1 MSILPF
7 RRALLSAITL
17 FGGHFLNR
25 RHGRVAL
32 IGALL
37 VVALISSIGG
47 LYALVTIGGVRF
59 YSVAATWAPRLLVIL
74 VVAVAFLSAGLA
86 MRDSPRVVRCPS

>member
-1 MSILPF
+1 MSIIPF

-17 FGGHFLNR
+17 FDGHFLNR

-37 VVALISSIGG
+37 VVALITSIGG
-47 LYALVTIGGVRF
+47 VYALVTIGGVRF
-59 YSVAATWAPRLLVIL
+59 YSVAARTMGRAT
-74 VVAVAFLSAGLA
+74 
-86 MRDSPRVVRCPS
+86 